1 MMLAWWQDGL
11 AWWDALPPLFR
22 YLFALPFVVALL
34 GLLADRWGT
43 ANARPPPG

>member
-1 MMLAWWQDGL
+1 MIHAWWQEGL

-34 GLLADRWGT
+34 GLLSDRWRS
-43 ANARPPPG
+43 ARLRQPRH